1 MSVSLSELNLHD
13 SELIDFVMPAGE
25 SSDVIVHLDYIEDY
39 ETLRTAKKSL
49 VFTGCVKVLIDAN
62 LLVTPD
68 SLRTGH
74 ELQNSSLLNEVKQ
87 KLAKSGFPG
96 SDQLRHFY
104 LETNS
109 NATIFNFI
117 AQSVDLQE

>member
-13 SELIDFVMPAGE
+13 SEFAGFVMPVDG
-25 SSDVIVHLDYIEDY
+25 SSDVTIHLDYIEDY

-49 VFTGCVKVLIDAN
+49 VFRGCVKVLIDAN
-62 LLVTPD
+62 LIVTPD

-74 ELQNSSLLNEVKQ
+74 ELQNSSLLNEVKE

-109 NATIFNFI
+109 NATIFKLI
-117 AQSVDLQE
+117 AQTVDLQE